1 MLHVVPPMR
10 APRCVRE
17 SPLAD
22 ATGFVAVE
30 HDTLR
35 HVDFANVFAAGDC
48 VSAPNAK
55 TMAAARKQA
64 PVVVHNLLQDLTP
77 AAARPTEAVYD
88 GYGACPLTVEKGK
101 VVLAEFGWGGQLM
114 PSFPGWLIKNT
125 APSRLA
131 WAFKRHA
138 LPWFYWHVMLP
149 GRSWCDPMSWPSVR
163 EKGER

>member
-1 MLHVVPPMR
+1 MSGVVHESSPRRRLSDR
-10 APRCVRE
+10 APRRE
-17 SPLAD
+17 
-22 ATGFVAVE
+22 
-30 HDTLR
+30 
-35 HVDFANVFAAGDC
+35 N
-48 VSAPNAK
+48 
-55 TMAAARKQA
+55 
-64 PVVVHNLLQDLTP
+64 
-77 AAARPTEAVYD
+77 
-88 GYGACPLTVEKGK
+88 GACPLTVEKGK

-138 LPWFYWHVMLP
+138 LPWFYWHIMLP